1 MEFLKISMQQ
11 PYIQYP
17 KLIWPLKT
25 NVKLSLPPFWH
36 HKLGFR
42 GGAWVQTQAIVRP
55 KNIPRLQPR
64 ENTITVL
71 LMVQKS
77 QTTTCDIEPCKIMGL
92 MGWTTNLNW
101 WVYRISVAIN
111 SITESPR
118 NHLCTFQAMP
128 RFRGKEKTI
137 QILRLPAIVRPPGD
151 LRFGWGGWD
160 FLGMLRNFNARW
172 DV

>member
-1 MEFLKISMQQ
+1 MLNYLCHLFGTRSWGLGVG
-11 PYIQYP
+11 
-17 KLIWPLKT
+17 LGT
-25 NVKLSLPPFWH
+25 RPFRFWGSPTFSQE
-36 HKLGFR
+36 K
-42 GGAWVQTQAIVRP
+42 
-55 KNIPRLQPR
+55 
-64 ENTITVL
+64 NTITVL
-71 LMVQKS
+71 LMVPKS
-77 QTTTCDIEPCKIMGL
+77 QTTTCDIEPCKIMAI

-101 WVYRISVAIN
+101 WVDPGFQVDIN

-172 DV
+172 DFLNGA